1 MQIADQLVVFH
12 LDEQRYALHLA
23 CVERAVAA
31 VEVTPLPDAPGTVA
45 GIVNVQGSVV
55 PVFDLRRRFGLPER
69 VPALSER
76 LIVARTSTRRVAL
89 IADAVAGVLGC
100 PEEDRIAIGEILP
113 GGRHIE
119 GVVKL
124 ADGLVLIHDLDRFL
138 TLDEERALEG
148 ALQSTC

>member
-1 MQIADQLVVFH
+1 MADQLVVFH

-23 CVERAVAA
+23 CVERTVAA
-31 VEVTPLPDAPGTVA
+31 VEVTPLPGAPGIVA

-100 PEEDRIAIGEILP
+100 PMEDRIAIAEIFP

-138 TLDEERALEG
+138 TLDEEKALDG